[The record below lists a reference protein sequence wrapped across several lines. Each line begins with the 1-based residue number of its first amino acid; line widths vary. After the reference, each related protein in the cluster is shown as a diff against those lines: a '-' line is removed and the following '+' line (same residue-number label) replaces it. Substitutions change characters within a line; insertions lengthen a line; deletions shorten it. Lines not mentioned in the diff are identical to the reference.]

1 MNLRQK
7 LLTTFGGLALLALT
21 TAGMTVWAIAQWQS
35 SNAQLEAHY
44 ERSLLLQRIQASVF
58 RAFKEVPDAVS
69 GGDLDAAEEFDAF
82 LGPIETDFERWAA
95 LADTAEE
102 EQQVEEVRLAYQ
114 QLVASAQR
122 VFALVDAGQ
131 RREAFV
137 LLEGELED
145 EDFESFQ
152 TLTEQAIASDR
163 DYRSSVHRQV
173 QRTLDTTR
181 IVLAIAA
188 FGTTSLILLLFAYLA
203 SDLFSPLREVKQAL
217 EDVTTGD
224 FQRQLDEER
233 ADEIGDIHRAFNQMM
248 AALQLREQMAGL
260 GAIPAHSE
268 PVWQERPSRVTLH
281 RLVSQLRSRV
291 TQLNSEVNGNGAT
304 AVIPKQ
310 ELIQQL
316 DRLLQA
322 VTRVTEFGFP
332 LDLNLARTDIR
343 TLIYEVLL
351 RFHDE
356 LAQRAIS
363 LELDIGLEVKFA
375 TVDRLKLRE
384 AIGELVR
391 NALAALPEMGGRVG
405 VRANLSTEGT
415 ELLIEVADNGRGAEL
430 PLVPLES
437 EDHPGVGLQ
446 LTRAI
451 VEQHGGHLVI
461 DSQPGVGT
469 YVQMQLPLRD

>member
-1 MNLRQK
+1 M
-7 LLTTFGGLALLALT
+7 
-21 TAGMTVWAIAQWQS
+21 
-35 SNAQLEAHY
+35 
-44 ERSLLLQRIQASVF
+44 
-58 RAFKEVPDAVS
+58 
-69 GGDLDAAEEFDAF
+69 
-82 LGPIETDFERWAA
+82 
-95 LADTAEE
+95 
-102 EQQVEEVRLAYQ
+102 AYQ

-356 LAQRAIS
+356 LAQRA
-363 LELDIGLEVKFA
+363 
-375 TVDRLKLRE
+375 
-384 AIGELVR
+384 
-391 NALAALPEMGGRVG
+391 
-405 VRANLSTEGT
+405 
-415 ELLIEVADNGRGAEL
+415 
-430 PLVPLES
+430 
-437 EDHPGVGLQ
+437 H
-446 LTRAI
+446 
-451 VEQHGGHLVI
+451 
-461 DSQPGVGT
+461 
-469 YVQMQLPLRD
+469 